1 MEGVMTIVLF
11 TCKNFADKI
20 SYAYMMH
27 SISTYTK
34 KLKMSNKLFYEST
47 KEDPILGSP
56 FLMQMF

>member
-1 MEGVMTIVLF
+1 MTIVLF

-34 KLKMSNKLFYEST
+34 KT
-47 KEDPILGSP
+47 KNVKQIILRAYSGGPYFGFS
-56 FLMQMF
+56 FFNANVLVKT